1 MILNSFPRNIRNL
14 TPYFNRHPANV
25 PALITELQMKVE
37 QDTYLLAEIKKRLW
51 EQKFERQTHQINF
64 RLLKNLVA
72 EAVMMHNKLLE
83 HKYEYKKALTTQAVE
98 EERNLALSLEAK
110 TKGTLG
116 VRFLLLISYASANI
130 IWSLEHS

>member
-1 MILNSFPRNIRNL
+1 
-14 TPYFNRHPANV
+14 
-25 PALITELQMKVE
+25 MKVE